1 MRAQPFKGSSPSWCD
16 LRTGRDGVR
25 SLHAYVGD
33 AHTPHCSVRAL
44 RALGR
49 VSSVLVNA

>member
-33 AHTPHCSVRAL
+33 AHTRPTAPFAPCAHSGAYL
-44 RALGR
+44 RY
-49 VSSVLVNA
+49 S